1 MLSIQG
7 IGATSSKGSG
17 IAVIHK
23 RDILNNQ
30 DQLTE
35 IEAKTLFMEI
45 KNLAIEEINSLIENC
60 DFQEEKEIL
69 TAHELIL
76 NDPDVNAKIYNLL
89 KKENS
94 LTKVLN
100 LVKNE
105 YIEMFHSMPEEI
117 FSSKALDVEDVFDRL
132 LLAKKNQQ
140 NILSI
145 KKNFIL
151 VCDNLLPTMIYDY
164 PSDLLKGI
172 VVRNGSLY
180 SHGIIIAKA
189 RNIPVVIGLR
199 NDVRKI
205 NNKDYLIV
213 DGFTGKVIILSE

>member
-7 IGATSSKGSG
+7 IGATNSKASG
-17 IAVIHK
+17 IAVIHQK
-23 RDILNNQ
+23 SILNTKDN
-30 DQLTE
+30 LTE
-35 IEAKTLFMEI
+35 LEAKTLFSEI
-45 KNLAIEEINSLIENC
+45 KKLAIEEINMLIDNC

-69 TAHELIL
+69 AAHELIL
-76 NDPDVNAKIYNLL
+76 NDPEVNAKIYNLL
-89 KKENS
+89 KQEIS
-94 LTKVLN
+94 LTTVLKN
-100 LVKNE
+100 VKTE
-105 YIEMFHSMPEEI
+105 YMEMFNSMSEEI

-132 LLAKKNQQ
+132 LLSIKNQKT
-140 NILSI
+140 ILSVN
-145 KKNFIL
+145 KNFIL

-164 PSDLLKGI
+164 PSDYLKGI

-199 NDVRKI
+199 NDFGKI
-205 NNKDYLIV
+205 KSQDYLIV